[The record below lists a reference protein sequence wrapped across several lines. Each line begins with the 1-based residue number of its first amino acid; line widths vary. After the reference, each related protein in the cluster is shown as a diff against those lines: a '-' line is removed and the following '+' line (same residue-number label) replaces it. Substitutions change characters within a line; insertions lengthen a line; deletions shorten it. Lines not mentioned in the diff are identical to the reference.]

1 MRARLVNE
9 EQIGKPQMFNKK
21 QIIDFMLAGEEPEV
35 QEMMRPEYESASKE
49 EFEELANA
57 IGFQPIGKFWTASD
71 VVDSRENYGRHGEYS
86 PEYWDGFDLDQEIYD
101 RNPDHDVDESL
112 NEKSSIE
119 GDYAEAQWKM
129 DKFMPDDFDLQSEFY
144 EILDDETKS
153 KEEKI
158 EELIEFFGNY
168 ADEETAMHYFPKN
181 GTLEGFVEY
190 IVNNEG

>member
-1 MRARLVNE
+1 MRARLVN

-35 QEMMRPEYESASKE
+35 QEMMRPEYESTSKE
-49 EFEELANA
+49 EFEELADA
-57 IGFQPIGKFWTASD
+57 IGFHPIGKFWTAET
-71 VVDSRENYGRHGEYS
+71 VTNYA
-86 PEYWDGFDLDQEIYD
+86 
-101 RNPDHDVDESL
+101 NESL

-181 GTLEGFVEY
+181 GTLEGFVEW